1 MAFVFLKAEKLK
13 RSTSFP
19 AKVSRLYACDWK
31 RFRVSEQDY
40 IYGQQE
46 ITIRYDSDSKGCMDK
61 INGQVMGIPFPN
73 VVFKFPGMKIRIA
86 DDSPRSVIGFSY
98 SGEVIELLRS
108 WGMFPDEL
116 FLPLPASA
124 ELKRLIGEFQKFTR
138 DYPTLNC
145 PGDRIDGICFG
156 ILREIMLSR
165 QGSRIRNRTPE
176 IRIKEVELFFRH
188 HYDEKLDLDTVAE
201 QFGFSHAS
209 FYQYWKKTYHTT
221 PHRYV
226 DGLKLRAAAFS
237 LLHSSQSLA
246 AIAEGLQFPGASSF
260 HRKFREYFHTT
271 PAAFRRDR
279 EHWEKEL
286 SNFMAE

>member
-1 MAFVFLKAEKLK
+1 MAFVFLNAEKLK

-19 AKVSRLYACDWK
+19 VKVSRLYFCGWK
-31 RFRVSEQDY
+31 RFQVSEQDY

-46 ITIRYDSDSKGCMDK
+46 ITLRYDSDSKVCMDK

-86 DDSPRSVIGFSY
+86 DDSPRSAIGFSY
-98 SGEVIELLRS
+98 SAEVIELLRS
-108 WGMFPDEL
+108 WGMFPTEL
-116 FLPLPASA
+116 FLPLTANS

-138 DYPTLNC
+138 TYPTLTA

-165 QGSRIRNRTPE
+165 QRTRIRNRTPE
-176 IRIKEVELFFRH
+176 IRIKEVELYFRH
-188 HYDEKLDLDTVAE
+188 HYDEKLDLDAVAE

-221 PHRYV
+221 PHHYV
-226 DGLKLRAAAFS
+226 EELKLRAAAFA
-237 LLHSSQSLA
+237 LLHSGQSLA
-246 AIAEGLQFPGASSF
+246 AIIQGLQFPGASAF
-260 HRKFREYFHTT
+260 HRKFREYFNTT
-271 PAAFRRDR
+271 PAEFRRNR
-279 EHWEKEL
+279 EHWKKEL
-286 SNFMAE
+286 SQFFAE

>member
-13 RSTSFP
+13 RSTAFP
-19 AKVSRLYACDWK
+19 VKVSRLYACDWK
-31 RFRVSEQDY
+31 RFPVSEQDY
-40 IYGQQE
+40 IYDQQE
-46 ITIRYDSDSKGCMDK
+46 ITLRYDSESDLCMDK

-98 SGEVIELLRS
+98 SAGVIELLRS
-108 WGMFPDEL
+108 WGMFPETL

-138 DYPTLNC
+138 NYPTLNC
-145 PGDRIDGICFG
+145 PGDQIDGICFG

-165 QGSRIRNRTPE
+165 QGNRIRNRTPE
-176 IRIKEVELFFRH
+176 IRIKEVELYFQH
-188 HYDEKLDLDTVAE
+188 HYDEKLDLDAVAK
-201 QFGFSHAS
+201 QFGFSHAA
-209 FYQYWKKTYHTT
+209 FYQHWKKIYQTT
-221 PHRYV
+221 PHHYV
-226 DGLKLRAAAFS
+226 DRLKLRAAAFA

-246 AIAEGLQFPGASSF
+246 AIVEGLQFPGASAF

-271 PAAFRRDR
+271 PAEFRRDR
-279 EHWEKEL
+279 EYWEKEL
-286 SNFMAE
+286 PGFLAE